1 MDKQTF
7 AELIDAYADAK
18 ASKNKILIR
27 SMIDNHEQA
36 LIILFP
42 NSSESEQMGGEVE
55 ITEEY

>member
-27 SMIDNHEQA
+27 SMIDNLEQA
-36 LIILFP
+36 LNILFP
-42 NSSESEQMGGEVE
+42 NSSEPEQMGGEVE

>member
-27 SMIDNHEQA
+27 SMIDNLEQA
-36 LIILFP
+36 LNILFP
-42 NSSESEQMGGEVE
+42 SSSESEQMGGEVE